1 MILVC
6 ILIPR
11 FFSLTGN
18 PPQYDSIL
26 PHIAAKSNYNTITFK
41 ALLYKF
47 HILKIIIQIE
57 FNAMVLIVQK
67 PQWRYRA
74 RYQHQYFR

>member
-26 PHIAAKSNYNTITFK
+26 PHIAPKSNYNNITFK
-41 ALLYKF
+41 ALLCKF
-47 HILKIIIQIE
+47 HCRFLLK
-57 FNAMVLIVQK
+57 AL
-67 PQWRYRA
+67 
-74 RYQHQYFR
+74 